1 MGVNVMDFTD
11 LGKGTEFTFRGQKY
25 EIPSFTKN
33 QMTNL
38 MEISEKMV
46 VVSKNLS
53 PEDKKALENN
63 EIKTEELKKLFNI
76 QQEFIIGGIRLVTA
90 EGVYKELTLEDVDG
104 WPWRLCNRVISLIQ
118 EMMNTTGD
126 VEKDAKKNPTQQ
138 K

>member
-11 LGKGTEFTFRGQKY
+11 LGKGIEFTFQNQKY
-25 EIPSFTKN
+25 EIPSFTKT

-46 VVSKNLS
+46 AVSKSLS
-53 PEDKKALENN
+53 PEDKEALKNN
-63 EIKTEELKKLFNI
+63 EIKTEELKNLFNI
-76 QQEFIIGGIRLVTA
+76 QQEFIIAGIRKNVEDKLV
-90 EGVYKELTLEDVDG
+90 ELTMPEVEG